1 MCDSARMA
9 TLAELDRVARDFV
22 SAFGDRDEA
31 ALQRLNAHYGR
42 SYGFEDLAAEI
53 WRRVYAHRQRTSRG
67 EAPHLL
73 LDEAQTLVAQ
83 DIGYAS
89 WSALGD
95 GLTSG
100 TPAVPPFA
108 IDDRDSCIS
117 PRRQLSDREWD
128 VLIGAMT
135 DGHITGL
142 DAGGLMTDAV
152 LARIAKLSHV
162 TTLRL
167 EGSRQLT
174 DEGLRHLAAMP
185 QLQHLVLSGAKISDA
200 GLDVLRHLPNLR
212 SFQLGWQRG
221 ISDAGVANLRAC
233 EALERVD
240 LMGSPV
246 GDGAIA
252 ALQGK
257 ARLGS
262 VKTGR
267 LVTDAGL
274 ALLENFPLMTA
285 GNAGDLLIDGPFTDA
300 GLASLAVLNGV
311 VDLDLFWHC
320 TQISSAGFAHLV
332 NLPNL
337 QSLGADGALSDDTS
351 LAHMGRMPR
360 LRKLRAQE
368 AKATDD
374 GFEAL
379 SRSQTLEGL
388 WGRECPRFGS
398 RGFLALSKVPTL
410 KELGIGCGSV
420 DERALAAFPDFPA
433 LQSLTPIGVTD
444 PGFRY
449 IGRCSKIERLTCM
462 YCRSTTDA
470 ATEQIVNLPLR
481 YYYAGLTQIT
491 DRSLELLGRIRT
503 LEQAEFYEC
512 RGITDQGLPFLAA
525 LPQLREVA
533 IDSSPQVSFAGIGVF
548 PPNVR
553 VRYST

>member
-1 MCDSARMA
+1 MP

-31 ALQRLNAHYGR
+31 ALQRLNGHYHR
-42 SYGFEDLAAEI
+42 SFGFDDLAAEI

-73 LDEAQTLVAQ
+73 LDEAHTLVAQ

-89 WSALGD
+89 WSALGE
-95 GLTSG
+95 GLASG

-108 IDDRDSCIS
+108 IDLIDSCIS
-117 PRRQLSDREWD
+117 PRRQLSERDWD
-128 VLIGAMT
+128 VLIGAMI

-142 DAGGLMTDAV
+142 DAGGLMTDVV

-167 EGSRQLT
+167 EGSRLLT
-174 DEGLRHLAAMP
+174 DDGLHHLAEMP

-200 GLDVLRHLPNLR
+200 GLEVLRQLPALR

-221 ISDAGVANLRAC
+221 ISDAGVAHLGAC
-233 EALERVD
+233 ERLERVD

-257 ARLGS
+257 PRLAS
-262 VKTGR
+262 FKSGR

-274 ALLENFPLMTA
+274 ALLQNFPILA
-285 GNAGDLLIDGPFTDA
+285 SGDTGRLLIDGPFTDA

-320 TQISSAGFAHLV
+320 TRVTSAGFAHLV

-337 QSLGADGALSDDTS
+337 GALGADGALSDDTS
-351 LAHMGRMPR
+351 LAHMGRMPQ

-368 AKATDD
+368 ATATDA

-379 SRSQTLEGL
+379 SRSRTLEGL

-410 KELGIGCGSV
+410 KELGIGCGNV
-420 DERALAAFPDFPA
+420 DDRALSALPDFPA
-433 LQSLTPIGVTD
+433 LQSLTPIGVKD
-444 PGFRY
+444 AGFRH
-449 IGRCSKIERLTCM
+449 IGRCTTIDRLTCM
-462 YCRSTTDA
+462 YCRTTTDA

-491 DRSLELLGRIRT
+491 DRSLELLGRIHP
-503 LEQAEFYEC
+503 LEQVEFYEC
-512 RGITDQGLPFLAA
+512 RGITDAGLPFLAA
-525 LPQLREVA
+525 LPHLREIAV
-533 IDSSPQVSFAGIGVF
+533 DSSPRVSFTGMSVF
-548 PPNVR
+548 PPHVR
-553 VRYST
+553 VRYTT